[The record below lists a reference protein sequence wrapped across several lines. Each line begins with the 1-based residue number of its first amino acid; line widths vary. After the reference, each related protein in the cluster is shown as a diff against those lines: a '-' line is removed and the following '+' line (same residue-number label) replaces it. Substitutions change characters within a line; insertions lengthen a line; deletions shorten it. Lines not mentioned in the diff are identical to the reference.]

1 MNDESFQIAFSN
13 VMASDK
19 LTEYFSKLRE
29 SMNLT
34 SESISFMVNQF
45 RVFPDACGEFPQTD
59 FEELSASLPGS
70 HVSVDCPVC
79 DKSPHREL
87 LPDIIIHINDEHHW
101 TREQIADW
109 LETLD
114 IDLEFKDAKSSD
126 TFDTEWQ

>member
-1 MNDESFQIAFSN
+1 MNDESLQVIFSK
-13 VMASDK
+13 VIASDK

-45 RVFPDACGEFPQTD
+45 QVSPADWEELPQTD
-59 FEELSASLPGS
+59 FEELSKSLPGS

-79 DKSPHREL
+79 DKSSHREL
-87 LPDIIIHINDEHHW
+87 LPDIIIHLNDEHHW